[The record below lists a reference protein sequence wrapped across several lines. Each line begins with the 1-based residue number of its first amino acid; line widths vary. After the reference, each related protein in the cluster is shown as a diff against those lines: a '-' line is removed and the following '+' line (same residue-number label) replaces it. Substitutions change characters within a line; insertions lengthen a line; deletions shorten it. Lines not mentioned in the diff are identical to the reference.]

1 MLSAPRG
8 SLGRLL
14 GVAVLIGT
22 AGSAGASER
31 ADRGISMSAWVG
43 AALDR
48 SVAAARTGQAVH
60 DAAAVVGATTVGNI
74 EWLAMGGSVDATPG
88 TLGNGRLSLSL
99 LLGYQAQIAQTR
111 LQLLA
116 EGGNHR
122 FSDVGGIVSAPQLG
136 GDTWL
141 PFAGVRVS
149 AARTVPAHGL
159 LEVGLSLFARH
170 DIGQKTV
177 TSVGGVMG
185 EETRTDYRV
194 GGYMAGLALQVGL
207 RLDSPHPWNQ
217 GFVGE

>member
-1 MLSAPRG
+1 MLSTPRG

-14 GVAVLIGT
+14 GVVVLIGA
-22 AGSAGASER
+22 AGSAAASER
-31 ADRGISMSAWVG
+31 ADRGISMTAWAG

-48 SVAAARTGQAVH
+48 SVAAAETGQSIR

-74 EWLAMGGSVDATPG
+74 EWLAMGGSVDATPRG
-88 TLGNGRLSLSL
+88 LGNGRLSLSL
-99 LLGYQAQIAQTR
+99 LLGYQAQIGRMR
-111 LQLLA
+111 LQLLG

-122 FSDVGGIVSAPQLG
+122 FTDVGGTESARQLG

-141 PFAGVRVS
+141 PFAGVRLS

-159 LEVGLSLFARH
+159 LEVGFSLFARY

-177 TSVGGVMG
+177 TSVGGFVG

>member
-1 MLSAPRG
+1 LSAPRG

-22 AGSAGASER
+22 AGPAGASEG
-31 ADRGISMSAWVG
+31 ADRGISMSAWAG
-43 AALDR
+43 AALDH
-48 SVAAARTGQAVH
+48 SVAAARTGQTVR
-60 DAAAVVGATTVGNI
+60 DASAIVGATTVGNI

-88 TLGNGRLSLSL
+88 ALGNGRLSLSL
-99 LLGYQAQIAQTR
+99 LLGYQAEIARTR

-116 EGGNHR
+116 EGGDHR
-122 FSDVGGIVSAPQLG
+122 FSDVGGVVSARQIG
-136 GDTWL
+136 TETSL
-141 PFAGVRVS
+141 PFAGVRVT

-159 LEVGLSLFARH
+159 LEVGLLLFARH
-170 DIGQKTV
+170 DIGEKTV

-194 GGYMAGLALQVGL
+194 GGYMAGLAVQVGL

>member
-1 MLSAPRG
+1 
-8 SLGRLL
+8 
-14 GVAVLIGT
+14 
-22 AGSAGASER
+22 
-31 ADRGISMSAWVG
+31 
-43 AALDR
+43 
-48 SVAAARTGQAVH
+48 
-60 DAAAVVGATTVGNI
+60 
-74 EWLAMGGSVDATPG
+74 
-88 TLGNGRLSLSL
+88 
-99 LLGYQAQIAQTR
+99 
-111 LQLLA
+111 
-116 EGGNHR
+116 
-122 FSDVGGIVSAPQLG
+122 
-136 GDTWL
+136 
-141 PFAGVRVS
+141 VS